1 LIVTDAETIDQLRA
15 ALAAKDQHLQEAQQ
29 EVAFL
34 KGVRYTAII
43 RRAEQAEAQSAT
55 QEAQIAHLQD
65 AIRSHRDAR
74 GDDRCWMDDEELYK
88 TLPEGYTPPQR
99 DSAVELQMCERFIR
113 SRQHPATVYVSPQR
127 RIEELE
133 AELTAARQ
141 ALAALRPR
149 GVEMI
154 TIDARCHCESCVAR
168 TGDIY
173 RMVGTCYNCGAK
185 PILILYRAGDR
196 TRPRDC
202 PVCGC
207 ADTVHAQRL
216 ATPDEIP
223 EAEFSAVLAGGCA
236 LPQPCDTEPSNN

>member
-1 LIVTDAETIDQLRA
+1 MTDAETILELRA

-141 ALAALRPR
+141 SLAVRLLVEQWRKYANDMPTDGHERYTLR
-149 GVEMI
+149 VYLE
-154 TIDARCHCESCVAR
+154 
-168 TGDIY
+168 
-173 RMVGTCYNCGAK
+173 
-185 PILILYRAGDR
+185 
-196 TRPRDC
+196 
-202 PVCGC
+202 C
-207 ADTVHAQRL
+207 ADEL
-216 ATPDEIP
+216 A
-223 EAEFSAVLAGGCA
+223 AVLAGGCA